1 MKGDKILSE
10 YVRYFC
16 KSREL
21 SMNVTGSEL
30 DLQWTAFTF
39 FLLYHIE
46 GSLQNLEGQKG
57 CSYVKLEGGKEEV

>member
-1 MKGDKILSE
+1 
-10 YVRYFC
+10 
-16 KSREL
+16 
-21 SMNVTGSEL
+21 MNVTGSEL